1 MFNFQIVIT
10 VLHLLCP
17 QKEKDLELTAR
28 IGQELLTHNNQ
39 LETQVAALEVQ
50 LKEVHD
56 RLEQTQHEL
65 HSKAELLAILA
76 AEDDTSDPS
85 NKTNQNKSLNIDNNL
100 LHIFWL

>member
-1 MFNFQIVIT
+1 M
-10 VLHLLCP
+10 LYLSRL

-39 LETQVAALEVQ
+39 LEAQVAALEVQ
-50 LKEVHD
+50 LKEMHD
-56 RLEQTQHEL
+56 RLTQTQHEL

-85 NKTNQNKSLNIDNNL
+85 KLITTIL
-100 LHIFWL
+100 LIFN

>member
-1 MFNFQIVIT
+1 LTLTDIVFCF
-10 VLHLLCP
+10 L

-85 NKTNQNKSLNIDNNL
+85 KSIR
-100 LHIFWL
+100 HIGAKIS